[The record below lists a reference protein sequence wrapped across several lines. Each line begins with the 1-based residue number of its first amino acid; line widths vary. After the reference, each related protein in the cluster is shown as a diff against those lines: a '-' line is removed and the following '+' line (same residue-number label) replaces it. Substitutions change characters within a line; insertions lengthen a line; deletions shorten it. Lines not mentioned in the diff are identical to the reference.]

1 MVSMQRDWNLMY
13 ESGSQQE
20 LWDGLQG
27 SSQSGCAVGCDALG
41 SDAGVLQ
48 WEGAAEKDSDV
59 PVYQGGSPDK
69 SLIRCGFVVCVSR
82 VSSLGKGSVS
92 VGTQAGADT
101 EHLVQLNPAQD
112 IPPFLN

>member
-1 MVSMQRDWNLMY
+1 MI
-13 ESGSQQE
+13 SGSQQE

-59 PVYQGGSPDK
+59 PIYQGGSPDK
-69 SLIRCGFVVCVSR
+69 SLIRCGFVVCVLAEFPLWGR
-82 VSSLGKGSVS
+82 AASVLAHKQELTLS
-92 VGTQAGADT
+92 T
-101 EHLVQLNPAQD
+101 LCS
-112 IPPFLN
+112 

>member
-1 MVSMQRDWNLMY
+1 MQRDWNLMC

-27 SSQSGCAVGCDALG
+27 ISQSGCAVGCDALR

-59 PVYQGGSPDK
+59 PIYQGGSPDK

-82 VSSLGKGSVS
+82 VSPLWGRAVS
-92 VGTQAGADT
+92 VLARKQELTPST
-101 EHLVQLNPAQD
+101 SCS
-112 IPPFLN
+112 